1 MPVQVM
7 PSGQWT
13 QIQRIVTADGDLA
26 HAASGA
32 AVTLTFSHEID
43 ACRGDIVAAVAPP
56 APVTSRLRARLVW
69 FDQDALIPG
78 RPYLLKLATATVKDA
93 VESNLQLVEPETQHA
108 APADRLLVNDI
119 GTAVVALDRLVAAD
133 RYTDCRETGSFIVIE
148 PESFDTVGMG
158 IVEATRPDEID
169 RRCARPRPATKLYD
183 VIWATESHARSI
195 AKAIS
200 WRATGSVDT
209 FIVTAVITGSSTLA
223 GGIALA
229 EILTKTAL
237 YYIHER
243 IWALIGWG
251 KR

>member
-13 QIQRIVTADGDLA
+13 QIQRIVTADGDLV

-43 ACRGDIVAAVAPP
+43 ACRGDIVAEIAPP
-56 APVTSRLRARLVW
+56 APVTSRLGARLVW
-69 FDQDALIPG
+69 IGQDALIPG
-78 RPYLLKLATATVKDA
+78 RPYLLKLATATAKA
-93 VESNLQLVEPETQHA
+93 TVESTLQLVEPETQYCT
-108 APADRLLVNDI
+108 PADRLLVNDI
-119 GTAVVALDRLVAAD
+119 GIAVVALDRVVAVD
-133 RYTDCRETGSFIVIE
+133 LYTDCRETGSFILID

-158 IVEATRPDEID
+158 IVEATNPGEID
-169 RRCARPRPATKLYD
+169 RQHARSAAKLYD
-183 VIWATESHARSI
+183 IIRATETHARSI

-209 FIVTAVITGSSTLA
+209 FIVAALITGSSSLA
-223 GGIALA
+223 GGVALA

-243 IWALIGWG
+243 IWALIRWG